1 LNTKEKGKFKKL
13 KPISD
18 DIMDDFLIN
27 DLNMSEISE
36 KYDVHYSNLRRFIKH
51 ELKERNLEQS
61 FNVQYFNVEDFQ
73 WLDIGDTFQFAE
85 WLTVWRVN
93 KIIEKENEL
102 VFEISPSTTKNARRH
117 WVNDELQEQLDVND
131 AKKK

>member
-1 LNTKEKGKFKKL
+1 MNTREKGKFKKL
-13 KPISD
+13 KPISN
-18 DIMDDFLIN
+18 DIMDDFLN
-27 DLNMSEISE
+27 HDLNMSEIAD
-36 KYDVHYSNLRRFIKH
+36 KYDVHYSNLRRFIKY
-51 ELKERNLEQS
+51 ELRERNLEQS

-102 VFEISPSTTKNARRH
+102 VFEISPSNTKNSRRH
-117 WVNDELQEQLDVND
+117 WVNDELQEHRDVND
-131 AKKK
+131 VKKK